1 MFACE
6 RASFSGSN
14 FSSVS
19 AFPDPSDWPSLGSL
33 SRDTATS
40 ARTRSSTGFN
50 TIPENVAAV
59 VFSHLGDDPRDRIAL
74 AQVSR
79 VWRDAERTDASL
91 PVAPSALIELAH
103 DVGKQQYHE
112 LYWMSKAADLGDAE
126 AMYWLGRFFEGRADE
141 IEEYEEQTWMLYLT
155 KAYQWFERASEC
167 GHAEASELFRRR
179 RVSVP

>member
-1 MFACE
+1 M
-6 RASFSGSN
+6 
-14 FSSVS
+14 
-19 AFPDPSDWPSLGSL
+19 
-33 SRDTATS
+33 
-40 ARTRSSTGFN
+40 RTRSRTGFN
-50 TIPENVAAV
+50 VIPENCAAV

-126 AMYWLGRFFEGRADE
+126 AMYWLGRFFLNILMRPRHQ
-141 IEEYEEQTWMLYLT
+141 IVVLMLLNPLV
-155 KAYQWFERASEC
+155 Q
-167 GHAEASELFRRR
+167 RRDAN
-179 RVSVP
+179 P

>member
-1 MFACE
+1 M
-6 RASFSGSN
+6 
-14 FSSVS
+14 
-19 AFPDPSDWPSLGSL
+19 
-33 SRDTATS
+33 
-40 ARTRSSTGFN
+40 RTRSRTGFN
-50 TIPENVAAV
+50 VIPENCAAV
-59 VFSHLGDDPRDRIAL
+59 VFSHLGDDQRDRIAL